1 MTERE
6 DEDETVELSLA
17 CAQAAA
23 REYLRGASVAGE
35 PAKDAGESQLSERYD
50 EQAALEKELASVTDQ
65 KILKES
71 GLERDSYGNSPWI
84 AAMMEYFTQKNN
96 EVFIDVERYVGR
108 YSCTSL
114 YLLLL
119 YMVLDETKILKTA
132 PHRGTN
138 SFSDYLVPDDLE
150 PDDLPFGD
158 DPRSVLDVWHDTES

>member
-1 MTERE
+1 MKKKIYAVRRGRETGIYREWPETQRQVKGFKGAEYRGFAYMTERE

-35 PAKDAGESQLSERYD
+35 PAKDAGESQLSERDD
-50 EQAALEKELASVTDQ
+50 EQAALEKERASVTDQ

-96 EVFIDVERYVGR
+96 
-108 YSCTSL
+108 
-114 YLLLL
+114 
-119 YMVLDETKILKTA
+119 
-132 PHRGTN
+132 
-138 SFSDYLVPDDLE
+138 
-150 PDDLPFGD
+150 
-158 DPRSVLDVWHDTES
+158 